1 MANFTES
8 NILLV
13 IVRSCQSKRYVCK
26 MFLPMNSRQEKSKFV
41 QDFPASTSETV
52 IFVGFQFHMSVVF
65 YFVFP
70 VEMYNKS
77 VLFLFWRFFLGVLRT
92 RQIKFAW
99 CRSPNKRNYV
109 FVGDE
114 LSLMTT
120 VSFNCS
126 AKLLWLFHSC
136 VTWTENVYYLC
147 TFVHFLTIFARGK
160 VIQM

>member
-26 MFLPMNSRQEKSKFV
+26 NPNLFKIFLHPPVKQSFLWAFSFTCLL
-41 QDFPASTSETV
+41 F
-52 IFVGFQFHMSVVF
+52 F

-70 VEMYNKS
+70 VYMYNKS

-136 VTWTENVYYLC
+136 VIWTENVYYLC